1 MNLKLMH
8 YALWIIGVPEKYQ
21 TDEDILQ
28 CGKGIGLNESEAMEL
43 LKLVEEVKGMINQPR
58 RGQGMKKGTPGKL
71 FRHVVRRAQHFRL

>member
-21 TDEDILQ
+21 TDDDILE

-43 LKLVEEVKGMINQPR
+43 LKLVNEVKEMLSQPME
-58 RGQGMKKGTPGKL
+58 G
-71 FRHVVRRAQHFRL
+71 VRA